1 MIKKEKTKS
10 PALRT
15 WLRRGILL
23 VLLLTIGWMAFR
35 YPQSDTA
42 DERSPMA
49 TPAPT
54 VADERTLREKAYE
67 QDLLSLEKLLQSGAA
82 DADTQEQA
90 ARRMQRMIADHQSE
104 AAIEDALRRSGFDPS
119 MVLVQNG
126 AITVI
131 LKEKQVQA
139 DLSASILNLCTA
151 HTDISAENIRIMVP

>member
-49 TPAPT
+49 TSAPT
-54 VADERTLREKAYE
+54 AADERTLREKAYE
-67 QDLLSLEKLLQSGAA
+67 QDLLALEKLLQSGAA
-82 DADTQEQA
+82 DAATQEQA

-126 AITVI
+126 AITII

-151 HTDISAENIRIMVP
+151 HTDIPSENIRIMVP